1 MGGMRTRRLL
11 PAAVIA
17 LLLAIGGTIA
27 WMLRD
32 PEPVFRRRS
41 GPLTRVDTLPRTDT
55 ERDGTL
61 VLRRRGETGLSAT
74 LAVRPATP
82 IPPAGGAAATAG
94 AATTATAAGA
104 ARYPLVLIIGG
115 QQRGRGAVA
124 LVEAIPGVVL
134 AALDYP
140 YAANPSPRGLVS
152 ILAQVPAIR
161 RAFYDTPPA
170 ISLALDHLLQRPD
183 VDPTRVELV
192 GASFGAP
199 FATIAAARD
208 QRISRLWLAQGGG
221 RPFLL
226 LDASLRRDVPRR
238 VPRLALAGLGTLLIS
253 GPRFAPERWI
263 ARVAPRPVVF
273 LDSRDDE
280 RIPAASREA
289 LYTAAAAPKSRIWI
303 DGPHMMGSRPQVIRA
318 VVDSILPRIIGI
330 PAKAS
335 TP

>member
-11 PAAVIA
+11 PAAAIA
-17 LLLAIGGTIA
+17 LLLSLGGA
-27 WMLRD
+27 ALWMLRD

-41 GPLTRVDTLPRTDT
+41 GPLTTVDTLPRADH
-55 ERDGTL
+55 ERDGTI
-61 VLRRRGETGLSAT
+61 VLRLRGKTGLTAT
-74 LAVRPATP
+74 LAVRPAS
-82 IPPAGGAAATAG
+82 PAPAAD
-94 AATTATAAGA
+94 AADTVIRDADPASAV
-104 ARYPLVLIIGG
+104 RYPLVLILGG

-124 LVEAIPGVVL
+124 LVDAIPGVVL

-140 YAANPSPRGLVS
+140 YEGNPSPRGLFAT
-152 ILAQVPAIR
+152 LGQVPAIR

-170 ISLALDHLLQRPD
+170 VSLALDHLLQRPD
-183 VDPTRVELV
+183 VDPTHVELV

-208 QRISRLWLAQGGG
+208 PRISRLWLAQGGG

-226 LDASLRRDVPRR
+226 LDASLTRDVPWRA
-238 VPRLALAGLGTLLIS
+238 PRLALAGLGTLLIS
-253 GPRFAPERWI
+253 GPRFAPEQWI

-273 LDSRDDE
+273 LDSREDE

-289 LYTAAAAPKSRIWI
+289 LFAAAAEPKSRIWL

-318 VVDSILPRIIGI
+318 VVDSILPRIV
-330 PAKAS
+330 A
-335 TP
+335 TPPR

>member
-1 MGGMRTRRLL
+1 MGGMRPRRPLL
-11 PAAVIA
+11 AAVI
-17 LLLAIGGTIA
+17 LPLLALGGLML

-32 PEPVFRRRS
+32 PEPVFARRS
-41 GPLTRVDTLPRTDT
+41 GPLAAVDTLPRADH

-61 VLRRRGETGLSAT
+61 VLRLRAETGLAAT
-74 LAVRPATP
+74 LAVRPAALV
-82 IPPAGGAAATAG
+82 PPAGEEETTVDTAVTG
-94 AATTATAAGA
+94 
-104 ARYPLVLIIGG
+104 RHPLVLILGG

-124 LVEAIPGVVL
+124 LVDSIPGVVL

-140 YAANPSPRGLVS
+140 YAGNPSPRGL
-152 ILAQVPAIR
+152 IKTLAQVPAIR

-170 ISLALDHLLQRPD
+170 VSLALDHLLQRPD

-208 QRISRLWLAQGGG
+208 PRITRLWLAQGGG
-221 RPFLL
+221 RPLLL
-226 LDASLRRDVPRR
+226 LDASLQRDVPWRI
-238 VPRLALAGLGTLLIS
+238 PRLALAGLGTLLIS
-253 GPRFAPERWI
+253 GPRFAPEHWI

-273 LDSRDDE
+273 LDSREDE

-289 LYTAAAAPKSRIWI
+289 LFNAAREPKSRIWL

-318 VVDSILPRIIGI
+318 VVDSILPRIV
-330 PAKAS
+330 A
-335 TP
+335 TPPRR

>member
-1 MGGMRTRRLL
+1 MGGMRPRRPLL
-11 PAAVIA
+11 AAVI
-17 LLLAIGGTIA
+17 LPLLAIGGTIG

-32 PEPVFRRRS
+32 PEPVFARRS
-41 GPLTRVDTLPRTDT
+41 GPLMAVDTLPRADH

-61 VLRRRGETGLSAT
+61 VLRLRAETGLAAT
-74 LAVRPATP
+74 LAVRPAAP
-82 IPPAGGAAATAG
+82 VPTAG
-94 AATTATAAGA
+94 DAETAVDTANS
-104 ARYPLVLIIGG
+104 ARYPLVLILGG

-124 LVEAIPGVVL
+124 LVDSIPGVVL

-140 YAANPSPRGLVS
+140 YAGNPAPRGLVAT
-152 ILAQVPAIR
+152 LAQVPAIR

-170 ISLALDHLLQRPD
+170 VSLALDHLLQRRD

-208 QRISRLWLAQGGG
+208 PRITRLWLAQGGG

-226 LDASLRRDVPRR
+226 LDASLRRDVPWRL
-238 VPRLALAGLGTLLIS
+238 PRLALAGLGTLLIS
-253 GPRFAPERWI
+253 GPRFAPEQWI

-273 LDSRDDE
+273 LDSREDE

-289 LYTAAAAPKSRIWI
+289 LFAAAAQPKSRIWL
-303 DGPHMMGSRPQVIRA
+303 DGPHMLGSRPQVIQA
-318 VVDSILPRIIGI
+318 VVDSILPRIIAA
-330 PAKAS
+330 PPRTMA
-335 TP
+335 P

>member
-1 MGGMRTRRLL
+1 MGGMRPRRPLL
-11 PAAVIA
+11 AAVI
-17 LLLAIGGTIA
+17 LVLLAISGVIL

-32 PEPVFRRRS
+32 PEPVFARRS
-41 GPLTRVDTLPRTDT
+41 GPLAAVDTLPRADH

-61 VLRRRGETGLSAT
+61 VLRLRAETGLAAT
-74 LAVRPATP
+74 LAVRPAVP
-82 IPPAGGAAATAG
+82 GPTAG
-94 AATTATAAGA
+94 EVAPTADATDAAGA
-104 ARYPLVLIIGG
+104 SDTGRHPLVLILGG

-124 LVEAIPGVVL
+124 LVDSIPGVVL

-140 YAANPSPRGLVS
+140 YEGNAAPRGLVAT
-152 ILAQVPAIR
+152 LAQVPAIR

-170 ISLALDHLLQRPD
+170 VSLALDHLLQRPD

-208 QRISRLWLAQGGG
+208 PRITRLWLAQGGG

-226 LDASLRRDVPRR
+226 LDASLHRDVPWRI
-238 VPRLALAGLGTLLIS
+238 PRLALAGLGTLLIS
-253 GPRFAPERWI
+253 GPRFAPEHWI

-273 LDSRDDE
+273 LDSREDE

-289 LYTAAAAPKSRIWI
+289 LFTAAREPKSRIWL

-318 VVDSILPRIIGI
+318 VVDSILPRIV
-330 PAKAS
+330 A
-335 TP
+335 TPPRR

>member
-1 MGGMRTRRLL
+1 MGAMRTRRLL
-11 PAAVIA
+11 PAAIIA
-17 LLLAIGGTIA
+17 LLLVIGSATL

-32 PEPVFRRRS
+32 PEPVFGRRS
-41 GPLTRVDTLPRTDT
+41 GPLTEVDTLPNAAHEDS
-55 ERDGTL
+55 GTL
-61 VLRRRGETGLSAT
+61 VLRLRAATGLAAT
-74 LAVRPATP
+74 LAVRPAAPVPRVADADRPT
-82 IPPAGGAAATAG
+82 GAIAPTG
-94 AATTATAAGA
+94 V
-104 ARYPLVLIIGG
+104 ARRPLVLILGG

-124 LVEAIPGVVL
+124 LVDSIPGVVL

-140 YAANPSPRGLVS
+140 YEGNPAPRGLVAT
-152 ILAQVPAIR
+152 LAQVPAIR

-170 ISLALDHLLQRPD
+170 VSLALDHLLQRPD

-208 QRISRLWLAQGGG
+208 PRIARLWLAQGGG

-226 LDASLRRDVPRR
+226 IDASLRRDVPWRI
-238 VPRLALAGLGTLLIS
+238 PRFALAGLGTLLIS

-280 RIPAASREA
+280 RIPEASREA
-289 LYTAAAAPKSRIWI
+289 LFSAAAAPKSRIWL
-303 DGPHMMGSRPQVIRA
+303 DGPHMLGSRPQVIRA
-318 VVDSILPRIIGI
+318 VVDSILPQIVGT
-330 PAKAS
+330 PATSS
-335 TP
+335 TQ